1 AGAGSSGGCRSV
13 AGCEYCHLIFNSSP
27 ITARRARPGSASN
40 PNIVWA
46 GTGEAWAIRDSD
58 LMGNG
63 IYKSTDAGKHWTHTG
78 LDETGRIGRIIVD
91 PANSQIVYVCAMGR
105 LTGPQQERGVYKT
118 TDGGRTWDR
127 VLFADESSGCS
138 GLSMDPQNSSILF
151 AGMWQ
156 GDMHPWGLNSGGPG
170 SGVFMSRDFGATWTR
185 ITGHGLPHSPV
196 GKIDRSEEHTSE
208 LQS

>member
-1 AGAGSSGGCRSV
+1 MRVILSSAAMLLVAVACLDSQPPGQRASQNQFRFRLVGPAVGNRISAVAGVPGDPTVYYAGAASGGVWKSV
-13 AGCEYCHLIFNSSP
+13 DGGENWHPIFDSQP
-27 ITARRARPGSASN
+27 VAAIGAIAVSASN

-127 VLFADESSGCS
+127 VLFADENTGCS
-138 GLSMDPQNSSILF
+138 GLSM
-151 AGMWQ
+151 
-156 GDMHPWGLNSGGPG
+156 
-170 SGVFMSRDFGATWTR
+170 
-185 ITGHGLPHSPV
+185 
-196 GKIDRSEEHTSE
+196 
-208 LQS
+208 